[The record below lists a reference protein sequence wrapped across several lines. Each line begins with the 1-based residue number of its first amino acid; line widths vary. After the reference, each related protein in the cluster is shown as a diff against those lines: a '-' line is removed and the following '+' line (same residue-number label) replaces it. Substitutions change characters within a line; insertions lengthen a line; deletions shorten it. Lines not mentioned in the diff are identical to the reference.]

1 MALSNVDKLTITRLF
16 EMIDSNSSDNNKE
29 MSTRLN
35 DYSAYSK
42 LQIIVKQIEFLKQ
55 QAIEILDTH
64 NMTNIIKQAEY
75 KFSLKTGNYYYLYYH
90 NEKYVL
96 SLVDNTDSMIYD
108 KFISKLYYDYDYQ
121 FKIIE

>member
-16 EMIDSNSSDNNKE
+16 EMIDNNSSDNKE
-29 MSTRLN
+29 MTAVLN

-42 LQIIVKQIEFLKQ
+42 LQIILKQIEFLKQ

-75 KFSLKTGNYYYLYYH
+75 KFKLKTGNYYYLYYH
-90 NEKYVL
+90 NNKYVL
-96 SLVDNTDSMIYD
+96 SLVDNIDSKIYD
-108 KFISKLYYDYDYQ
+108 KFISKLYYDYDNQ